1 MVSRLDIPVPVPPS
15 AENWGDPDTRG
26 IVSFLLR
33 IGRALHRYG
42 TPAHRL
48 EASLEELAERLGL
61 HGQFFATPTSL
72 FIALGEMNEQR
83 TYLIRVEP
91 GEVNLGKLS
100 ALDEIVE
107 RVAHL
112 ELDPVNAERQVRIVE
127 AQPPHFGPVVNI
139 IAQALSCAGAAIFF
153 GGRWREACLA
163 GVVGLI
169 LGVLWA
175 FVAGNRRALRLF
187 ETLAGMI
194 SATIAVIGSWLWG
207 GEVSASIVTVS
218 GIIMLVPGLT
228 MTVAINELATR
239 NLASGTARLMG
250 ALTILTSLGFGAAIG
265 LRLQTLFPL
274 SLMPPELAITPLWI
288 ELPIVFI
295 SAMAFTV
302 VFQARRRDAPWILLT
317 SILALYGARLGGT
330 FLGPELGAC
339 FGAFGVGLTSNLIAR
354 LRNRPAVIT
363 ALPGLI
369 LLVPGS
375 IGFRSFS
382 ALMDHNV
389 IHGVEA
395 AFTMF
400 LVAISIVFGLFL
412 ASVALPTAKE
422 L

>member
-1 MVSRLDIPVPVPPS
+1 MVSRLDIPVTVTPS
-15 AENWGDPDTRG
+15 AETWSDPETRG
-26 IVSFLLR
+26 VVSFLLR

-83 TYLIRVEP
+83 TYLLRVEP

-107 RVAHL
+107 RVAHR
-112 ELDPVNAERQVRIVE
+112 ELDPVDAERQIQAVE
-127 AQPPHFGPVVNI
+127 EQPPHFGTLVST
-139 IAQALSCAGAAIFF
+139 IAQVVSCAGAAIFF

-163 GVVGLI
+163 GLVGLI
-169 LGVLWA
+169 LGMLWA
-175 FVAGNRRALRLF
+175 MLVNRRRALRLF

-250 ALTILTSLGFGAAIG
+250 GLTILTALGFGAAIG
-265 LRLQTLFPL
+265 LRLQTIFPL
-274 SLMPPELAITPLWI
+274 ALMPPQLVIAPIWI
-288 ELPIVFI
+288 ELPIVFL
-295 SAMAFTV
+295 SALAFTV
-302 VFQARRRDAPWILLT
+302 AFQARLRDAPWILLT
-317 SILALYGARLGGT
+317 SILALY
-330 FLGPELGAC
+330 
-339 FGAFGVGLTSNLIAR
+339 
-354 LRNRPAVIT
+354 
-363 ALPGLI
+363 
-369 LLVPGS
+369 
-375 IGFRSFS
+375 
-382 ALMDHNV
+382 
-389 IHGVEA
+389 
-395 AFTMF
+395 
-400 LVAISIVFGLFL
+400 
-412 ASVALPTAKE
+412 
-422 L
+422 